1 MKCRMMGVHSS
12 IGKFLDMQTEPKKTP
27 RSKTNS
33 NVAKLTSQLI
43 AEQTT
48 AFLKAG
54 GKIAKIRSGV
64 RDHIAA
70 PEKEKV

>member
-1 MKCRMMGVHSS
+1 MPYDGSS
-12 IGKFLDMQTEPKKTP
+12 VIYREILDMQAEPKKTS

-64 RDHIAA
+64 RDQVVT
-70 PEKEKV
+70 PEKEKA

>member
-1 MKCRMMGVHSS
+1 MMGGQSF

-64 RDHIAA
+64 RDQVVT
-70 PEKEKV
+70 PEKEGA

>member
-1 MKCRMMGVHSS
+1 
-12 IGKFLDMQTEPKKTP
+12 MQAEPKKTS

-64 RDHIAA
+64 RDQVVT
-70 PEKEKV
+70 PEKEKA

>member
-1 MKCRMMGVHSS
+1 
-12 IGKFLDMQTEPKKTP
+12 MQTEAKKKP

-33 NVAKLTSQLI
+33 NDSKVTSRLI

-54 GKIAKIRSGV
+54 GKIKKIRSGM
-64 RDHIAA
+64 RDQEA
-70 PEKEKV
+70 

>member
-1 MKCRMMGVHSS
+1 
-12 IGKFLDMQTEPKKTP
+12 MQTEPKKTS

-64 RDHIAA
+64 RDQVVVA
-70 PEKEKV
+70 EKEGA

>member
-1 MKCRMMGVHSS
+1 MMGGQSF

-64 RDHIAA
+64 RDQIVT
-70 PEKEKV
+70 PEKEGA

>member
-1 MKCRMMGVHSS
+1 ME
-12 IGKFLDMQTEPKKTP
+12 TEPKKTP
-27 RSKTNS
+27 RSKSSS
-33 NVAKLTSQLI
+33 NASKVTSQLI

-64 RDHIAA
+64 RDQEVSA
-70 PEKEKV
+70 EKAKTTEKI